1 MLLKELFTADSDN
14 NTPQY
19 DLIDDISFFID
30 NDDSIHKEFFLPAI
44 ADLKRKNIVEKDSI
58 EEVAPYFE
66 AMVTAG
72 CMKYNETYNISG
84 KTEEVYTQEL
94 MSSICHK
101 LAEKHLS
108 HIKDGAYDTKE
119 A

>member
-1 MLLKELFTADSDN
+1 
-14 NTPQY
+14 
-19 DLIDDISFFID
+19 
-30 NDDSIHKEFFLPAI
+30 
-44 ADLKRKNIVEKDSI
+44 
-58 EEVAPYFE
+58 
-66 AMVTAG
+66 MVTAG
-72 CMKYNETYNISG
+72 FMKYNETYNISG

-101 LAEKHLS
+101 LAEKHLP